1 MSLGDHERLEKR
13 PENARETA
21 DSYQFTPTAV
31 LRVWFGRWAELGVAL
46 GPPAP
51 PVAPRLKSTTICTD
65 IQIQVPIYHIN
76 RCCIKNIKYF
86 RNFYF
91 ASRIT
96 PTETKILE
104 KFKKCH
110 VRNMLLNRSDPTLLP
125 IFSRFNGQNR
135 ARFLANFFGL
145 YL

>member
-1 MSLGDHERLEKR
+1 MWLSLVDHERLEKR

-21 DSYQFTPTAV
+21 DSYQFTPTVV

-65 IQIQVPIYHIN
+65 IQVQVPFYHIN
-76 RCCIKNIKYF
+76 QCCIKNIKYF

-96 PTETKILE
+96 PTETKIYR
-104 KFKKCH
+104 KFKRFH
-110 VRNMLLNRSDPTLLP
+110 VRNMPLNRFDPTLFG
-125 IFSRFNGQNR
+125 IFLRFNGQNR
-135 ARFLANFFGL
+135 ARF
-145 YL
+145 